1 MTRARSL
8 GVLLLGTTLAVGAV
22 EAQTADPVL
31 ANRPMAT
38 RAQLQSLVTE
48 LEKSQPTAAP
58 VAVAKARLNE
68 GDFRAGDLVLLEVQG
83 EAALSDTFAV
93 GPDRS
98 LTLPAPAVGSMPL
111 QGVLRAEL
119 QERASEFVA
128 KFVRN
133 PVVRAR
139 PLVRLSVQGEVVRA
153 GYYGVPADA
162 LLSDALMAAGGTT
175 AEADI
180 KKLRIERNGTPLL
193 EGKALE
199 RAFAESKTV
208 DDLSLRPGDQ
218 FVVAKKKEGN
228 FTDGLRLVWTV
239 VSIAGGIYGLSRA
252 F

>member
-1 MTRARSL
+1 MLVLAWSL
-8 GVLLLGTTLAVGAV
+8 ALGDAGAQ
-22 EAQTADPVL
+22 ATDPVL
-31 ANRPMAT
+31 AHRPLAT
-38 RAQLQSLVTE
+38 REQLQALVAS
-48 LEKSQPTAAP
+48 LEKTQPTAAP
-58 VAVAKARLNE
+58 LAIAKARLSD
-68 GDFRAGDLVLLEVQG
+68 GDFRPGDMVLLEVQG
-83 EAALSDTFAV
+83 EAALSDTFSV

-98 LTLPAPAVGSMPL
+98 VSLPAPAVGTMPL
-111 QGVLRAEL
+111 QGVLKSEL
-119 QERASEFVA
+119 QEKATEFIG

-153 GYYGVPADA
+153 GYYGIPADA
-162 LLSDALMAAGGTT
+162 LLTDALMAAGGTT

-180 KKLRIERNGTPLL
+180 KKLRIERDGKPLL

-199 RAFAESKTV
+199 RAFAQSQTV
-208 DDLSLRPGDQ
+208 DDLALRPGDQ
-218 FVVAKKKEGN
+218 FVVAKRKEGN